1 MPEVWLRTNRRAL
14 LVMMILPGVL
24 LLASAVGL
32 AWSLLTRQHA
42 LISVPIALV
51 VLLLAWLFVS
61 LALAWKSPRL
71 AYESGE
77 LLVYLKPGP
86 PTRVPIDIVE
96 VFFLGQGA
104 SELPKLAG
112 REPETQNIVVR
123 LAESAT
129 EWKHRDVPP
138 AIGHWCESYI
148 TLRGSWC
155 EPITPE
161 LMQQMNQR
169 LIEVHRERRA
179 LKQQA
184 EAAS

>member
-1 MPEVWLRTNRRAL
+1 MPEVWLRNNRRAYY
-14 LVMMILPGVL
+14 VMMILPAGVL
-24 LLASAVGL
+24 AALLAGL
-32 AWSLLTRQHA
+32 AFSLASGRHWIVSAAFVVAALGAIWLLLGLYHASLLPR
-42 LISVPIALV
+42 IA
-51 VLLLAWLFVS
+51 F
-61 LALAWKSPRL
+61 
-71 AYESGE
+71 ESGE
-77 LLVYLKPGP
+77 LLVYLRPGP
-86 PTRVPIDIVE
+86 PTRIPIDIVE

-129 EWKHRDVPP
+129 DWKHRDMPP
-138 AIGHWCESYI
+138 AIGQWCESYI

-155 EPITPE
+155 EPIKPE

-179 LKQQA
+179 AKQQA